1 MKSQWSD
8 DGYAALHDPLWYQF
22 QFTELTQIM
31 RQKDDKLFAE
41 LLNHV
46 RTNSCTE
53 EDLKL
58 LESRTIS
65 PDSSDYPF
73 ESLHVY
79 TTWKN
84 VNKYNAKMMSS
95 LPVTIYILKAIDDK
109 IDTNSGVEVRYSN
122 RASDT
127 GGLLDELQLVAGCR
141 VMLKYNIDVS
151 YGLVNGAT
159 GKVLHIVLLANSVTT
174 VMVDFDNQD
183 IGRKAKQES
192 HFKQDYPTAIPTS
205 HVESRFNIGNR
216 NAISAYRRQFPLV
229 LAWATTIHNVQVLTT
244 DKIVVSFQ
252 GAFSVGQAYVALSR
266 VKKLNGLHSLDFDA
280 KKI

>member
-1 MKSQWSD
+1 MKNSFVFEFPND
-8 DGYAALHDPLWYQF
+8 DYAALHDPLWYQF

-31 RQKDDKLFAE
+31 RQKDDKRFAE

-84 VNKYNAKMMSS
+84 VNKYNTKMMST
-95 LPVTIYILKAIDDK
+95 LPGTVYTLKAIDSK

-127 GGLLDELQLVAGCR
+127 GV
-141 VMLKYNIDVS
+141 Y
-151 YGLVNGAT
+151 
-159 GKVLHIVLLANSVTT
+159 
-174 VMVDFDNQD
+174 
-183 IGRKAKQES
+183 
-192 HFKQDYPTAIPTS
+192 
-205 HVESRFNIGNR
+205 
-216 NAISAYRRQFPLV
+216 
-229 LAWATTIHNVQVLTT
+229 
-244 DKIVVSFQ
+244 
-252 GAFSVGQAYVALSR
+252 
-266 VKKLNGLHSLDFDA
+266 
-280 KKI
+280 

>member
-1 MKSQWSD
+1 MKSQWSVQLSCTIFTDDCKEIKGCQNNQSTFGDVTVIAVGDFYQLKPVKISFVFEFPD
-8 DGYAALHDPLWYQF
+8 DGYATLYDPLWYQF

-31 RQKDDKLFAE
+31 RQKDDKRFAE

-84 VNKYNAKMMSS
+84 VNKYNA
-95 LPVTIYILKAIDDK
+95 
-109 IDTNSGVEVRYSN
+109 N

-151 YGLVNGAT
+151 DGLVNGAT

-174 VMVDFDNQD
+174 VLVEFDNQD
-183 IGRKAKQES
+183 R
-192 HFKQDYPTAIPTS
+192 T
-205 HVESRFNIGNR
+205 NNR
-216 NAISAYRRQFPLV
+216 
-229 LAWATTIHNVQVLTT
+229 
-244 DKIVVSFQ
+244 
-252 GAFSVGQAYVALSR
+252 
-266 VKKLNGLHSLDFDA
+266 
-280 KKI
+280 